1 MARKSGA
8 DRLVATARKVVQHA
22 AAVAVGTQW
31 RLVHRAE
38 ALLARAA
45 GVVGP
50 LGARGA
56 RRVRTSRK
64 GRHQNKPEVAQGAK

>member
-1 MARKSGA
+1 MARTSGA
-8 DRLVATARKVVQHA
+8 DRLVAVARKVVQHA

-50 LGARGA
+50 LGPRGA
-56 RRVRTSRK
+56 RRPRTARK
-64 GRHQNKPEVAQGAK
+64 GGKPHKPEAPQGEK